1 MKMEIILIMGYR
13 SHMNIALGLAALT
26 AGATALGG
34 LLALKSKDRLHLVLG
49 LSAGLLLGLVA
60 FELLP
65 ESFSHDAGEFLN
77 VPITAIALIGGF
89 LTLHLFEK
97 FSGGHE
103 PVESEYGVEHRHVGS
118 VAGTLGALAMAGHV
132 LIDGIALGVAFQV
145 SNELGIAV
153 FVAVLVHAFSDGL
166 NTVSLLVKSGNW
178 TKRAVALLG
187 VDAVARI
194 GGAALGS
201 TLVLNGDYI
210 AIYLALFAGILIY
223 LSTSHILPEAHSHH
237 SSRWTLVTTV
247 AGVLIMWGLVSQIH
261 SSDIHAHDHG
271 SEESSADHSNDGH
284 NEHKEE
290 EHSEDDHS
298 HE

>member
-1 MKMEIILIMGYR
+1 
-13 SHMNIALGLAALT
+13 MNIALGLAALT
-26 AGATALGG
+26 AVATALGG

-103 PVESEYGVEHRHVGS
+103 PVESEYGAEHRHAGS

-145 SNELGIAV
+145 SNELGVAV

-166 NTVSLLVKSGNW
+166 NTVSLLIKSGNW
-178 TKRAVALLG
+178 TKRAIALLG
-187 VDAVARI
+187 VDAIARI

-201 TLVLNGDYI
+201 TIVLNEDYI

-237 SSRWTLVTTV
+237 SSKWTLVTTV

-261 SSDIHAHDHG
+261 SSDIHAHDHESAG
-271 SEESSADHSNDGH
+271 HQESEEHS
-284 NEHKEE
+284 EE
-290 EHSEDDHS
+290 EHSEEEHSEEEHSDH
-298 HE
+298 E

>member
-1 MKMEIILIMGYR
+1 
-13 SHMNIALGLAALT
+13 MNIALGLAALT
-26 AGATALGG
+26 AVATALGG

-65 ESFSHDAGEFLN
+65 EAFSHDAGEFLN
-77 VPITAIALIGGF
+77 VPVTAIALIGGF
-89 LTLHLFEK
+89 MALHLFEK

-103 PVESEYGVEHRHVGS
+103 PAESEYGNEHRHAGN

-166 NTVSLLVKSGNW
+166 NTVSLLIKSGNW
-178 TKRAVALLG
+178 TKRAILLLA
-187 VDAVARI
+187 VDAIARV
-194 GGAALGS
+194 GGAAIGS
-201 TLVLNGDYI
+201 SIALNDNYI
-210 AIYLALFAGILIY
+210 AIYLALFAGVLIY
-223 LSTSHILPEAHSHH
+223 LATSHILPEAHSRH
-237 SSRWTLVTTV
+237 SSRWTLATTI
-247 AGVLIMWGLVSQIH
+247 AGVLVMWALVSQIH

-271 SEESSADHSNDGH
+271 DSSS
-284 NEHKEE
+284 
-290 EHSEDDHS
+290 HSEDDGEENHDHEKKEGAPESHS
-298 HE
+298 EEDDHNH

>member
-1 MKMEIILIMGYR
+1 M
-13 SHMNIALGLAALT
+13 ALGLAALT
-26 AGATALGG
+26 AVATALGG

-65 ESFSHDAGEFLN
+65 EAFSHDAGEFLN
-77 VPITAIALIGGF
+77 VPVTAIALISGF
-89 LTLHLFEK
+89 MALHLLEK

-103 PVESEYGVEHRHVGS
+103 PAESEYGSDHRHAGN

-145 SNELGIAV
+145 SDELGIAV

-178 TKRAVALLG
+178 TKRAILLLA
-187 VDAVARI
+187 VDAVARV
-194 GGAALGS
+194 GGAAIGS
-201 TLVLNGDYI
+201 SIALKDNYI
-210 AIYLALFAGILIY
+210 AIYLALFAGVLVY
-223 LSTSHILPEAHSHH
+223 LATSHILPEAHSRH
-237 SSRWTLVTTV
+237 SSRWTLATTI
-247 AGVLIMWGLVSQIH
+247 AGVLVMWALVSQIH

-271 SEESSADHSNDGH
+271 DSSSHSENDDEENHSH
-284 NEHKEE
+284 EE
-290 EHSEDDHS
+290 EEGSQESHSDEDDHD
-298 HE
+298 H